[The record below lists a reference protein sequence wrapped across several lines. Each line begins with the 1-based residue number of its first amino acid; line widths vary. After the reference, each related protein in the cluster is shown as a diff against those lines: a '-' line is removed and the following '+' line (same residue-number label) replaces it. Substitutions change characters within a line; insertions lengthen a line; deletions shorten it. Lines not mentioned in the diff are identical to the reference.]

1 MNSILPEPV
10 NPFAPAQMSAPMMG
24 WAKMRRDTPILR
36 LDGGA
41 APIFIVT
48 RKPDIEAIAG
58 NTTAFSNN
66 PVESV
71 WRWGNDMEPEIAELF
86 AAAGYKVVLTLQ
98 ASDPPMS
105 LQYRKIVETAL
116 NRKRIHELQAPI
128 QARADELLA
137 AIPEGQRVNFVD
149 AFSVPLTLGMI
160 CLILGLPYSDA
171 DFIRGFTDDFT
182 HMIDPSRAMPDALEC
197 AAAVVDGFKY
207 IHGKMKYFTEHPD
220 ESLLSVIAAANTDQ
234 RPLTLEERL
243 SMAHVL
249 IIAGNETT
257 RNATSSAMYVA
268 ATQPEIW
275 ARLKAEP
282 ARIPDFVEEVL
293 RLYGPA
299 TTTPRTVLQDIEIGG
314 VMLPKGACVFPMWAS
329 AGHDEETFGHPFEI
343 DLDRRNKRAHLTFGM
358 GVHHCVG
365 SYLARAEMNIA
376 VQSWL
381 RDFDKVELAL
391 PASEVKFDPIFAF
404 QAFSDLP
411 IKVTCAAH

>member
-299 TTTPRTVLQDIEIGG
+299 TT
-314 VMLPKGACVFPMWAS
+314 
-329 AGHDEETFGHPFEI
+329 GHPFEI